1 MKKYFKFII
10 STILN
15 YKFYAIPIVFNEI
28 YFNLSF
34 DNKFNKFKYFDD
46 KYLSDSIPCPYY
58 LLKKINNFINK
69 NQIKYVCDLGSGY
82 GKILYFIGNIKN
94 IYIDG
99 IEFERSIFEE
109 SKKLENKK
117 IKVYNQDIFNF
128 RFEEKNYDLLIL
140 NDPLKN
146 PKDLSKI
153 LNNINNL
160 DYNFFLIFINL
171 SFDKKNIVK
180 EKFEIIYK
188 KEFSKT
194 RNYIIC
200 RKNEKN

>member
-28 YFNLSF
+28 YFNLKF
-34 DNKFNKFKYFDD
+34 DKKFNKFKYFND
-46 KYLSDSIPCPYY
+46 KYLSDSIPCSYY
-58 LLKKINNFINK
+58 LLKKINNFISN
-69 NQIKYVCDLGSGY
+69 NQIKYVCDIGSGY
-82 GKILYFIGNIKN
+82 GKILYFIGSINN
-94 IYIDG
+94 TYIDG
-99 IEFERSIFEE
+99 IELEKSVFDE
-109 SKKLENKK
+109 SKKLENDK

-128 RFEEKNYDLLIL
+128 RFDKKNYDLLIF
-140 NDPLKN
+140 NDPLKK

-160 DYNFFLIFINL
+160 NYNFFLIFINL

-180 EKFEIIYK
+180 ELFEIIYK
-188 KEFSKT
+188 EEFSDT
-194 RNYIIC
+194 RNYMIC
-200 RKNEKN
+200 KKK